1 MSTSAKLNTDSQCKP
16 ALAPTCWCQ
25 DRSLSEKLNPT
36 KKDLLLSELTKVIN
50 AGPSEL
56 TKVQRLRRNS
66 NYFWHGLSTM
76 TSHTHHSLSLVT
88 AYSME
93 RVSRRLTYRPLWTLL
108 CIISRD
114 HTLEFVVGVSL
125 HVERYSSNI
134 LLWSCLSHI
143 RPSLFSH
150 VLCLACFFPMCVEF
164 NVCGAIGAIGACMY
178 TALKSWSI
186 LLSFRRSRAQLLIKN
201 PTSIWEPIF

>member
-1 MSTSAKLNTDSQCKP
+1 MSISAKLNTDSQCKP
-16 ALAPTCWCQ
+16 ALAPMCWCQ

-36 KKDLLLSELTKVIN
+36 KKDLLLSELTKVIH

-164 NVCGAIGAIGACMY
+164 NVCGAIGAICTCM
-178 TALKSWSI
+178 
-186 LLSFRRSRAQLLIKN
+186 
-201 PTSIWEPIF
+201 

>member
-1 MSTSAKLNTDSQCKP
+1 MKIQ
-16 ALAPTCWCQ
+16 
-25 DRSLSEKLNPT
+25 R
-36 KKDLLLSELTKVIN
+36 KKICSCLRWQRWFH

-56 TKVQRLRRNS
+56 TKLQRLRRNS

-125 HVERYSSNI
+125 HVERYSLNI

-143 RPSLFSH
+143 RPSLFVMFSASLAFSQC
-150 VLCLACFFPMCVEF
+150 VLSSMYVVHLVQLVQLVCACRPRS
-164 NVCGAIGAIGACMY
+164 NHGAF
-178 TALKSWSI
+178 
-186 LLSFRRSRAQLLIKN
+186 SFRSADHAPN
-201 PTSIWEPIF
+201 Y

>member
-1 MSTSAKLNTDSQCKP
+1 MQQWALPTSWTQTLNANQHWLQRADVKTDRWVKSWIQ
-16 ALAPTCWCQ
+16 
-25 DRSLSEKLNPT
+25 R
-36 KKDLLLSELTKVIN
+36 KKICSCLRWQRWFH

-56 TKVQRLRRNS
+56 TKLQRLRRNS

-143 RPSLFSH
+143 RPSLFVMFSASLAFSQC
-150 VLCLACFFPMCVEF
+150 VLSSMYVVQLVQLVRACRPRS
-164 NVCGAIGAIGACMY
+164 NHGAF
-178 TALKSWSI
+178 
-186 LLSFRRSRAQLLIKN
+186 SFRSADHAPN
-201 PTSIWEPIF
+201 Y